1 MRKNG
6 VNREL
11 SKIEGGLCAPF
22 GFKANGVYAGF
33 GQNIGQKDL
42 MLITADRPC
51 PTACVFSKT
60 WTQCGASV
68 TSKNHL
74 KKGLMQAIF
83 VNGGVVNAC
92 REDVAL
98 LAEKACR
105 ELALKTG
112 ISANE
117 TVIATMGALGYP
129 IKLET
134 FENSIPDL
142 VKGLSATAEKSK
154 FAAEVVSTNGDLQEF
169 AYSFKLGDI
178 PCKIGG
184 VFTCSGSVFLTT
196 DVAISPEMLQKALSA
211 GVKDTLDL
219 LCVGGTSAPHD
230 IACIMANGRAGNYKI
245 SSADTEYGKFAVI
258 LKEVL
263 TEICHRIASSGRGK
277 AFSCRVLGARSI
289 QSARML
295 AKSVVGAYSVRQGLA
310 EGCVEA
316 EELVY
321 LAVKADHE
329 LRCEGI
335 RVVLNGCALFDGGR
349 KFSLQKEAL
358 CALLERAEP
367 EITISLGAGNY
378 SATAIGQLF
387 H

>member
-11 SKIEGGLCAPF
+11 SEIEGGLCAPF

-51 PTACVFSKT
+51 PTACVFSET

-68 TSKNHL
+68 TSQNHL

-92 REDVAL
+92 REDGAL

-105 ELALKTG
+105 ALALKTG

-117 TVIATMGALGYP
+117 TVIATMGALGYS

-196 DVAISPEMLQKALSA
+196 DVAISPEMLQKALSS

-219 LCVGGTSAPHD
+219 LCVGGTFAPHD

-245 SSADTEYGKFAVI
+245 SSTDTEYGKFAVI

-263 TEICHRIASSGRGK
+263 TEICHRITSSGQGK
-277 AFSCRVLGARSI
+277 TFSCKVIGARSK
-289 QSARML
+289 QSARRL
-295 AKSVVGAYSVRQGLA
+295 AKSVVNSYSVRQALA
-310 EGCVEA
+310 KGCIEA
-316 EELVY
+316 EEFVY
-321 LAVKADHE
+321 LSVKADNE
-329 LRCEGI
+329 LHCEGI
-335 RVVLNGCALFDGGR
+335 RVMLNGCTMFEDGR
-349 KFSLQKEAL
+349 KFSLQEDAL
-358 CALLERAEP
+358 GALLEQTELD
-367 EITISLGAGNY
+367 ITITLGAGNY
-378 SATAIGQLF
+378 SATAIGTL
-387 H
+387 